1 MTTAEI
7 ASPRSAT
14 LVEAYLHPSQFIPEL
29 RSRKKAA
36 ALEEMVQ
43 ALALTGATRHP
54 EAVLDVV
61 RRREALG
68 STGLGKG
75 VAIPHARCTLV
86 TERSL
91 LVARSSKG
99 IEYDSP
105 DGAPVQLLFL
115 IVAPPAE
122 KDPVYLR
129 LIADLVRGVRLAKVR
144 QRLLEAQDF
153 SALRNVFR
161 QALDE

>member
-7 ASPRSAT
+7 AGSRPQRP
-14 LVEAYLHPSQFIPEL
+14 LEAHLRPAHFIPEL
-29 RSRKKAA
+29 RSKKKAA
-36 ALEEMVQ
+36 VLEEMVQ
-43 ALALTGATRHP
+43 ALAAAGVTRHP

-75 VAIPHARCTLV
+75 VAVPHARCTLV
-86 TERSL
+86 TERAV
-91 LVARSSKG
+91 LVARSARG
-99 IEYDSP
+99 VDF
-105 DGAPVQLLFL
+105 GAPDDAPVHLFFL

-122 KDPVYLR
+122 RDPVYLK
-129 LIADLVRGVRLAKVR
+129 LLADLVRSVRLARFR
-144 QRLLEAQDF
+144 QRLLDAPDF
-153 SALRNVFR
+153 TALKAVFR